1 MQTSKPKK
9 LAAASLDEFPLVIAA
24 TPASKQ
30 ERRVALTIILI
41 LTLVFIVIAP
51 FASVQLARVDA
62 FVPALQTVLCVTE
75 LITAALLFSLYSI
88 QPLPGL
94 LALASGYIFSGLF
107 AFLQTLAFP
116 GAYSPSGLIGDQLS
130 SAPYLFFL
138 WHIAFPLAVTV
149 YALSEDLPRANDRLG
164 ISTKA
169 TIAITIACALAL
181 TAGLTWTVTAG
192 AQFLPSLFVDRIRQ
206 APITNYI
213 AAAIWILSAAALVL
227 LYFRKRTSLAVWLTV
242 TLFATLPDLAM
253 STILTTVRFTL
264 GWYIARSYAL
274 IAGSAVL
281 IVLLTET
288 IWLYAR
294 LARTTVLLRRERANR
309 LMSLDA
315 ATGAIAHE
323 IAQPL
328 TAISAYGS
336 TIVNWLKRT
345 PPDLDDVRTSATAIV
360 EASHR
365 ANEIVL
371 SVRALFRKAA
381 DRRNLI
387 HLDDV
392 AREVLGLLQHD
403 LEDSQ
408 VAVATEYVGNL
419 PPVRADRIQL
429 QQIVLNLVKNAI
441 EAMSSAPSG
450 SRHVRV
456 VTRLSGNSTVL
467 LSIQDSG
474 HGITAEDQGRVFDP
488 FFTTKP
494 TGMGL
499 GLAIC
504 RTIAEDHGGNL
515 RLVETSSHGSIFEIE
530 LPIGSTDDVPS

>member
-1 MQTSKPKK
+1 MQTGKPEK
-9 LAAASLDEFPLVIAA
+9 LTVASLDEFPLIIAA
-24 TPASKQ
+24 TPATKQ
-30 ERRVALTIILI
+30 ERRVALAIILI
-41 LTLVFIVIAP
+41 LALVFIVIAP
-51 FASVQLARVDA
+51 FASVQLPRVDA
-62 FVPALQTVLCVTE
+62 FVPALQTVLCVTD

-116 GAYSPSGLIGDQLS
+116 GAYAPSGLIGDQLS
-130 SAPYLFFL
+130 SAPYLFIL
-138 WHIAFPLAVTV
+138 WHIAFPVAVIV
-149 YALSEDLPRANDRLG
+149 YALSDDRPRTNGPPGR
-164 ISTKA
+164 STKA
-169 TIAITIACALAL
+169 TIAITIACTLVL
-181 TAGLTWTVTAG
+181 TAGLTWAVTAG
-192 AQFLPSLFVDRIRQ
+192 ARYLPSLFVDQTRQ
-206 APITNYI
+206 APTASYFTGP
-213 AAAIWILSAAALVL
+213 IWILSVAALAL
-227 LYFRKRTSLAVWLTV
+227 LYFRKGTSLAVWLMV
-242 TLFATLPDLAM
+242 TLFATLPDLTL
-253 STILTTVRFTL
+253 STILTSVRFTL
-264 GWYIARSYAL
+264 GWYTARSYAL
-274 IAGSAVL
+274 IASCTVL
-281 IVLLTET
+281 IVLLAET

-309 LMSLDA
+309 LLSLDA

-328 TAISAYGS
+328 AAIATGGSA
-336 TIVNWLKRT
+336 ILNWLKRT
-345 PPDLDDVRTSATAIV
+345 PPNLDEVRTSASAVI
-360 EASHR
+360 EASRR
-365 ANEIVL
+365 ANEIVS
-371 SVRALFRKAA
+371 SVRALFRKTD

-392 AREVLGLLQHD
+392 AREAMGLLQHD
-403 LEDSQ
+403 LETSQ
-408 VAVATEYVGNL
+408 VAVATEYLGNL

-441 EAMSSAPSG
+441 EAMSSNPSG
-450 SRHVRV
+450 SRHVQV

-467 LSIQDSG
+467 LSVKDSG
-474 HGITAEDQGRVFDP
+474 QGITAEHQDRIFDP

-504 RTIAEDHGGNL
+504 RTVAQDHGGNL

-530 LPIGSTDDVPS
+530 LPIASTDDVPS

>member
-9 LAAASLDEFPLVIAA
+9 LTAASLDEFPLIIAA

-30 ERRVALTIILI
+30 ERGVALAIILI
-41 LTLVFIVIAP
+41 LALVFIAIAP
-51 FASVQLARVDA
+51 FASVKLPRVDA
-62 FVPALQTVLCVTE
+62 FVPALQTVLCVTD

-149 YALSEDLPRANDRLG
+149 YALSDDRPRANDPLG
-164 ISTKA
+164 RSTKA
-169 TIAITIACALAL
+169 TIAITIACTLVL
-181 TAGLTWTVTAG
+181 TAGLTWAVTAG
-192 AQFLPSLFVDRIRQ
+192 ARYLPNLFVDQTRQ
-206 APITNYI
+206 APVTSYFSG
-213 AAAIWILSAAALVL
+213 AIWILSAAALVL
-227 LYFRKRTSLAVWLTV
+227 LYFRKRTSLAVWLMV
-242 TLFATLPDLAM
+242 TLFATLPDL
-253 STILTTVRFTL
+253 TLTTVLTSVRFTL
-264 GWYIARSYAL
+264 GWYTARSYAL
-274 IAGSAVL
+274 IAGCTVL

-328 TAISAYGS
+328 AAIATRGS
-336 TIVNWLKRT
+336 TILNWLKRT
-345 PPDLDDVRTSATAIV
+345 PPNLDEVRTSAIAVV
-360 EASHR
+360 EASRR
-365 ANEIVL
+365 ADEIVS
-371 SVRALFRKAA
+371 SVRALFRKT
-381 DRRNLI
+381 DHRRNLI

-403 LEDSQ
+403 LQANQ
-408 VAVATEYVGNL
+408 VAIATEYDGSL
-419 PPVRADRIQL
+419 PPVRADHVQL

-441 EAMSSAPSG
+441 EAMSSVPSG
-450 SRHVRV
+450 SRRVRV
-456 VTRLSGNSTVL
+456 VTKLNGNSTVL
-467 LSIQDSG
+467 LSVQDSG
-474 HGITAEDQGRVFDP
+474 HGITAEDQDRVFDP

-504 RTIAEDHGGNL
+504 RTVAQDHGGDL

-530 LPIGSTDDVPS
+530 LPIASTDDLPE

>member
-1 MQTSKPKK
+1 MQTSKPIK
-9 LAAASLDEFPLVIAA
+9 LTTVSPDEFPLVIAA
-24 TPASKQ
+24 TPASQQ
-30 ERRVALTIILI
+30 ERRIALAIIL
-41 LTLVFIVIAP
+41 LLAVVFIVIAP
-51 FASVQLARVDA
+51 FASVQLPRVDA
-62 FVPALQTVLCVTE
+62 FVPALQTVLCVTD

-130 SAPYLFFL
+130 SAPYLFIL
-138 WHIAFPLAVTV
+138 WHIAFPLAVTA
-149 YALSEDLPRANDRLG
+149 YALSDDRSRADDPLG
-164 ISTKA
+164 RSTKA
-169 TIAITIACALAL
+169 TIAITIACTLVL
-181 TAGLTWTVTAG
+181 TAGLTWAVTSG
-192 AQFLPSLFVDRIRQ
+192 VRYLPSLFVDQMRQ
-206 APITNYI
+206 APIASYFTGT
-213 AAAIWILSAAALVL
+213 IWILSASALVL
-227 LYFRKRTSLAVWLTV
+227 LYFKKRTSLAIWLMV
-242 TLFATLPDLAM
+242 TLFATLPDLTM

-264 GWYIARSYAL
+264 GWYTARSYAL
-274 IAGSAVL
+274 IAGCTVL
-281 IVLLTET
+281 VVLLTET

-328 TAISAYGS
+328 AAIATRGS
-336 TIVNWLKRT
+336 TILNWLKRS
-345 PPDLDDVRTSATAIV
+345 PPDLDEVRISAIAVV
-360 EASHR
+360 EASRR
-365 ANEIVL
+365 ADEIV
-371 SVRALFRKAA
+371 SGVRALFRRAD

-403 LEDSQ
+403 LESNQ
-408 VAVATEYVGNL
+408 VAIATEYLVDL
-419 PPVRADRIQL
+419 PPVRADHVQL

-441 EAMSSAPSG
+441 EAMSSVPSG
-450 SRHVRV
+450 SRLMRV
-456 VTRLSGNSTVL
+456 VTRQNGNSTVL
-467 LSIQDSG
+467 LSVQDSG
-474 HGITAEDQGRVFDP
+474 HGITAEDQDRVFDP

-494 TGMGL
+494 SGMGL

-504 RTIAEDHGGNL
+504 RTVAQDHGGNL

-530 LPIGSTDDVPS
+530 LPIGSTDGVPS